1 MIRLNLKTLMARYAV
16 TQEAL
21 AEECGVSCRLV
32 NEWASNRKWPQR
44 KNISAI
50 LKALRK
56 LGTPE
61 VVEAFPIAVKDL
73 IIES

>member
-1 MIRLNLKTLMARYAV
+1 MG
-16 TQEAL
+16 AL
-21 AEECGVSCRLV
+21 
-32 NEWASNRKWPQR
+32 
-44 KNISAI
+44 

-56 LGTPE
+56 LGTPD

>member
-1 MIRLNLKTLMARYAV
+1 MIRLNLKTLMARYSV
-16 TQEAL
+16 TQESL
-21 AEECGVSCRLV
+21 AKECGVSSELIV
-32 NEWASNRKWPQR
+32 EWANNRKWPQR
-44 KNISAI
+44 KNVDEI

-56 LGTPE
+56 LGMPE

>member
-1 MIRLNLKTLMARYAV
+1 MIRLNLKTLMARYDV
-16 TQEAL
+16 SQEAL
-21 AEECGVSCRLV
+21 AKECGVSSRLIS
-32 NEWASNRKWPQR
+32 EWANNRKWPQR
-44 KNISAI
+44 KNISEI

-56 LGTPE
+56 LGMPE

>member
-1 MIRLNLKTLMARYAV
+1 MTRYAI
-16 TQEAL
+16 TQDAL
-21 AEECGVSCRLV
+21 AKECGVSSGLV
-32 NEWASNRKWPQR
+32 NEWANNRKWPQR
-44 KNISAI
+44 KNMGAI

-61 VVEAFPIAVKDL
+61 VIEAFPIAVKDL